1 MIDNHCHP
9 FDLDP
14 GSFDLRR
21 VTMDLSETPVAS
33 RAETGNEKVP
43 PLWRALLRSRLAV
56 RFGVAES
63 DLIAARA
70 AAVSDYRSY
79 VSGLFAEA
87 GITDMMMDPSF
98 PLGSGERLVEFAR
111 LAGCRIYPVLRLE
124 SIIDP
129 LIGRGAQFDEIKE
142 CFDEALTQAFEA
154 GHRGLKSAI
163 AYRTG
168 LGIVADVPEQTA
180 RMSLL
185 DKGPVRQQAKA
196 LRDFLMHRAL
206 QFAADHELPVQVHTG
221 FGHSDLHLQH
231 ANPLYLEDLLRTPA
245 GSRAQIILLHS
256 GFPFEEEAAFLAATH
271 PNVHVDLS
279 LVGVFAPAALADSFV
294 RVVGLAPPDRIL
306 VGTDAYR
313 LPEVFWFA
321 AMMLQEAWQEA
332 SLRFRRLGAA
342 SEWVEDCGEA
352 IFEGNAR
359 RLYRLDGR

>member
-21 VTMDLSETPVAS
+21 VTMDLSEMPVAS
-33 RAETGNEKVP
+33 RTETGNEKVP

-70 AAVSDYRSY
+70 AAVRDYRSY

-87 GITDMMMDPSF
+87 GITDLVMDPSF

-129 LIGRGAQFDEIKE
+129 LIRRGAQFDEIKE

-180 RMSLL
+180 RMSLP

-196 LRDFLMHRAL
+196 LRDFLMYRAL

-221 FGHSDLHLQH
+221 FGDSDLHLQH
-231 ANPLYLEDLLRTPA
+231 ANPLYLEDLLRTPV

-306 VGTDAYR
+306 VGTDAYG